1 MTNEE
6 LTNAI
11 NSTYLLMLCANSDA
25 KEGKMPYEPWAELSV
40 HFSNLLDEQ
49 RKRAMVGKE
58 TLR

>member
-25 KEGKMPYEPWAELSV
+25 KEGKIPYETGAALKAHFYQLLAEQS
-40 HFSNLLDEQ
+40 H
-49 RKRAMVGKE
+49 RAVVGNE
-58 TLR
+58 ALR